1 MNKAA
6 PTSEK
11 KRSKNEIDFNDFRF
25 GLLDFNFT
33 NSLVNWGVHDVA
45 GEQSDEDDG
54 VADEGSIDKH
64 NVVTIVELIQAVVV
78 QDHARDGDDLKES
91 KHKFGLNSLP
101 LSNH

>member
-6 PTSEK
+6 PTNEK
-11 KRSKNEIDFNDFRF
+11 KRSKNKIDFYWLPVAII
-25 GLLDFNFT
+25 GLNLTD
-33 NSLVNWGVHDVA
+33 SLVNRSVHDVA
-45 GEQSDEDDG
+45 GEQSNEDDG

-91 KHKFGLNSLP
+91 E
-101 LSNH
+101 